1 MTSISSQFLH
11 RMARSGFWLYSLP
24 ATLTPSVF
32 QSLDRGEYPMIAIK
46 VIQWLG
52 VLMTTKELVAELKN
66 KETILPQE
74 VLKNTSLESLA
85 TDLMTIYKNNLT
97 ELEEEDKFKANYTEL
112 INYVYVVM
120 LSREPKKRNKNI
132 INEDV
137 IKFLLNSPHPAI

>member
-1 MTSISSQFLH
+1 
-11 RMARSGFWLYSLP
+11 
-24 ATLTPSVF
+24 
-32 QSLDRGEYPMIAIK
+32 MIAIK